1 MDPFLP
7 YLRLLGIPL
16 AAGAGIWALWILFG
30 WAARRSAGA
39 LGVLSAVAKIIAA
52 VACAWTFVLAVNL
65 WRAPPAAAPAG
76 HGIDLGVVNLAMAF
90 RADGLSSLIVLAAAG
105 ISLLVTF
112 YSMRAMA
119 GHTREPV
126 FFVYLLWGL
135 AAVMAAAL
143 ADTFIVLVVAWEI
156 VTVLL
161 YLLIGMGGPESRTGA
176 MKTFAMLGFADACLL
191 LGVVLLLGAG
201 ELTPALA
208 IGGTHVVADAPLTV
222 VAFLLMVAAALA
234 KAGAMP
240 LHTWIPSASDDAPI
254 AAFALLPAALDKLL
268 GIYLLAR
275 LTFETFAVGPAL
287 ATVLMVIGAAT
298 ILCAVFMAMIQH
310 NLRRLLAFHAV
321 SQAGY
326 MVLGM
331 GIAAAALAPS
341 RLSGAPV
348 PPAAMAVAAIAFAGG
363 LFHMLNNSLYKC
375 ALFLGA
381 GAAERVA
388 GTTDLERLGGLAR
401 VLPVTFVCSVVAALA
416 ISGVPPLNGFVSKWL
431 VYQAA
436 LGLNTPL
443 GTACLVAAVFGSAL
457 TLASFVK
464 VLHSVFLGTRGSA
477 VPADDRPRE
486 SFAMA
491 VPMVALALA
500 CVGLG
505 VFGGWAVERLILPAA
520 ASVGIGT
527 SAVGV
532 AGSAIELRLDP
543 ARPFLG
549 LWDPTVATGL
559 ILIGVAVGLV
569 FYVLSRGM
577 KVRVVST
584 FVGGEDASSDAQWHV
599 SGTHF
604 YETIRR
610 LPGLRGI
617 FSDASAG
624 VFDVYRLSGRYGRTV
639 VERLRAWHT
648 GVLAAYASWVLVGLM
663 VLVLVLALNR

>member
-1 MDPFLP
+1 MEA
-7 YLRLLGIPL
+7 YAWLLGIPL

-39 LGVLSAVAKIIAA
+39 LGVLATVAKIVAA

-65 WRAPPAAAPAG
+65 WRVPPAPAAAAQS
-76 HGIDLGVVNLAMAF
+76 IDLGVVNLSAAF

-105 ISLLVTF
+105 IALLVAF

-119 GHTREPV
+119 GHAREPV
-126 FFVYLLWGL
+126 FFAYLLWGL

-156 VTVLL
+156 ATVLL

-176 MKTFAMLGFADACLL
+176 MKTFAVLGFADACLL

-201 ELTPALA
+201 RLTPALA
-208 IGGTHVVADAPLTV
+208 IGGTHVAADAPLTV
-222 VAFLLMVAAALA
+222 VAYLLMVAAALA

-240 LHTWIPSASDDAPI
+240 LHTWIPSASDAAPI
-254 AAFALLPAALDKLL
+254 PAFAFLPAALDKLL

-275 LTFETFAVGPAL
+275 LTFETFAIGPAL

-321 SQAGY
+321 SQVGY

-341 RLSGAPV
+341 RLSGSPV

-375 ALFLGA
+375 ALFLSA

-388 GTTDLERLGGLAR
+388 GTTDLDRLGGLAR
-401 VLPVTFVCSVVAALA
+401 VLPVTFVCSIVAALA

-543 ARPFLG
+543 ARPFMG
-549 LWDPTVATGL
+549 LWDPTLATGL
-559 ILIGVAVGLV
+559 ILIGVAVGLG

-577 KVRVVST
+577 RVRVVST
-584 FVGGEDASSDAQWHV
+584 FVGGEDASSDGQWHV

-610 LPGLRGI
+610 LPGLRGL
-617 FSDASAG
+617 FGDASAG
-624 VFDVYRLSGRYGRTV
+624 VFDVYRLSGHYGHTL

>member
-1 MDPFLP
+1 
-7 YLRLLGIPL
+7 
-16 AAGAGIWALWILFG
+16 
-30 WAARRSAGA
+30 
-39 LGVLSAVAKIIAA
+39 
-52 VACAWTFVLAVNL
+52 
-65 WRAPPAAAPAG
+65 
-76 HGIDLGVVNLAMAF
+76 
-90 RADGLSSLIVLAAAG
+90 
-105 ISLLVTF
+105 
-112 YSMRAMA
+112 
-119 GHTREPV
+119 
-126 FFVYLLWGL
+126 
-135 AAVMAAAL
+135 
-143 ADTFIVLVVAWEI
+143 
-156 VTVLL
+156 
-161 YLLIGMGGPESRTGA
+161 
-176 MKTFAMLGFADACLL
+176 
-191 LGVVLLLGAG
+191 
-201 ELTPALA
+201 
-208 IGGTHVVADAPLTV
+208 
-222 VAFLLMVAAALA
+222 
-234 KAGAMP
+234 
-240 LHTWIPSASDDAPI
+240 
-254 AAFALLPAALDKLL
+254 
-268 GIYLLAR
+268 
-275 LTFETFAVGPAL
+275 
-287 ATVLMVIGAAT
+287 
-298 ILCAVFMAMIQH
+298 
-310 NLRRLLAFHAV
+310 
-321 SQAGY
+321 
-326 MVLGM
+326 
-331 GIAAAALAPS
+331 
-341 RLSGAPV
+341 
-348 PPAAMAVAAIAFAGG
+348 MAVAAIAFAGG

-388 GTTDLERLGGLAR
+388 GTTDLDRLGGLAR
-401 VLPVTFVCSVVAALA
+401 ILPITFVCCIVAAMS

-443 GTACLVAAVFGSAL
+443 GTICLVAAVFGSAL

-477 VPADDRPRE
+477 VPADEKSRE

-527 SAVGV
+527 SAVGM
-532 AGSAIELRLDP
+532 AESAIELRLDP

-559 ILIGVAVGLV
+559 ILVGVAVGLG

-584 FVGGEDASSDAQWHV
+584 FVGGEDATSDAQWHV

-610 LPGLRGI
+610 LPALRGI
-617 FSDASAG
+617 FGDASAG
-624 VFDVYRLSGRYGRTV
+624 VFDVYRLSGRYGHTL

-663 VLVLVLALNR
+663 VLVLVLALQ

>member
-1 MDPFLP
+1 MDE
-7 YLRLLGIPL
+7 YGWLLGIPL
-16 AAGAGIWALWILFG
+16 VGGAGIWALWILFG

-39 LGVLSAVAKIIAA
+39 LGILATVAKIVAA

-65 WRAPPAAAPAG
+65 WRVPPAPAAAEQS
-76 HGIDLGVVNLAMAF
+76 IDLGVVNLSAAF

-105 ISLLVTF
+105 IALLVVF

-119 GHTREPV
+119 GHAREPV
-126 FFVYLLWGL
+126 FFAYLLWGL

-143 ADTFIVLVVAWEI
+143 ADTFIVLIVAWEI
-156 VTVLL
+156 ATVLL

-176 MKTFAMLGFADACLL
+176 MKTFAVLGFADACLL

-201 ELTPALA
+201 RLTPALA

-240 LHTWIPSASDDAPI
+240 LHTWIPSASDAAPI
-254 AAFALLPAALDKLL
+254 PAFAFLPAALDKLL

-275 LTFETFAVGPAL
+275 LTFETFAIGPAL

-321 SQAGY
+321 SQVGY

-341 RLSGAPV
+341 RMSGIPV

-375 ALFLGA
+375 ALFLSA

-388 GTTDLERLGGLAR
+388 GTTDLDRLGGLAR
-401 VLPVTFVCSVVAALA
+401 VLPVTFVCSIVAALA

-457 TLASFVK
+457 TLASFIK

-527 SAVGV
+527 SAVGM

-584 FVGGEDASSDAQWHV
+584 FVGGEDATSDAQWHV

-610 LPGLRGI
+610 LPVLRGV
-617 FSDASAG
+617 FGDASAG

-663 VLVLVLALNR
+663 ILVLVLAL

>member
-16 AAGAGIWALWILFG
+16 AGGAGIWALWILFG

-39 LGVLSAVAKIIAA
+39 LGVLATVAKVVAA
-52 VACAWTFVLAVNL
+52 VACAWTFVLAVHL

-76 HGIDLGVVNLAMAF
+76 HGIDLLGVVNLSAAF

-105 ISLLVTF
+105 IALLVVF

-119 GHTREPV
+119 GHAREPV
-126 FFVYLLWGL
+126 FFAYLLWGL

-143 ADTFIVLVVAWEI
+143 ADTFIVLIVAWEI
-156 VTVLL
+156 ATVLL
-161 YLLIGMGGPESRTGA
+161 YLLIGMGGPKSRTGA

-201 ELTPALA
+201 RLTPALS

-254 AAFALLPAALDKLL
+254 SAFALLPASLDKLL

-275 LTFETFAVGPAL
+275 LTFETFAIGPAL

-321 SQAGY
+321 SQVGY

-375 ALFLGA
+375 ALFLSA

-388 GTTDLERLGGLAR
+388 GTTDLDRLGGLAR
-401 VLPVTFVCSVVAALA
+401 VLPVTFVCSIVAALA

-443 GTACLVAAVFGSAL
+443 ATACLVAAVFGSAL

-477 VPADDRPRE
+477 VPADDKPRE

-532 AGSAIELRLDP
+532 TESAIELRLDP

-549 LWDPTVATGL
+549 LWDPTLATGL

-577 KVRVVST
+577 KIRVVST

-599 SGTHF
+599 SGTHC

-610 LPGLRGI
+610 LPVLRGI
-617 FSDASAG
+617 FGDASAG
-624 VFDVYRLSGRYGRTV
+624 VFDVYRLSGHYGHTL

-648 GVLAAYASWVLVGLM
+648 GVLAVYASWVLVGLM
-663 VLVLVLALNR
+663 ILVLVLAL